1 MKFALPV
8 LVGLVLA
15 TPAAGA
21 VSFVIHGDTKIGT
34 YAVQADGSLAGV
46 IRAFGEPAR
55 LRRTVEGC
63 SGVWPSYGLT
73 VDVYNLGGQNPCTP
87 KYGKLWRTAV
97 GLRIGMS
104 SAAVQRYYRRATF
117 HRGMRFYWPSGWWLV
132 RRVAIAGGPFAYPGL
147 LAETRGGK
155 VVAFQVRYPAGG
167 D

>member
-1 MKFALPV
+1 MIALPV

-55 LRRTVEGC
+55 LWRTVEGC

-73 VDVYNLGGQNPCTP
+73 VDVYNVGGQSPCTP
-87 KYGKLWRTAV
+87 KYGRFSKAVMHGKRSSFAGVKGRDQVPEFVDRYLAGEIDVESFVSQKLTLDDVNRGFELIEARTE
-97 GLRIGMS
+97 
-104 SAAVQRYYRRATF
+104 SAA
-117 HRGMRFYWPSGWWLV
+117 
-132 RRVAIAGGPFAYPGL
+132 
-147 LAETRGGK
+147 
-155 VVAFQVRYPAGG
+155 
-167 D
+167 